1 MPTLVLGK
9 ASLPK
14 KSGKLSQSYSS
25 FNQRQQKNRWPN
37 SSTLRGVQ
45 SNENVCR
52 GSANASFEL
61 EPSARSNAQFD
72 LLTAARGLETMP
84 SLLNSSTPSAN
95 VFTLN
100 AQEILATHGVASSN
114 KLPLPT
120 SSQTSNLMPN
130 APLFRLNAQQNLT
143 SSTNFLASN
152 VQRNLTP
159 NTSVLLGAQG
169 LMPGAN
175 VFALNTQNMMAAH
188 ATTSCSNDPTPVT
201 SQDNFSPSFASNIPI
216 QAISNFTL
224 NTQEMT
230 TTHTP
235 TSHSNTQTF
244 ANTQDNVCSSHAA
257 SIQTPTNFAINTE
270 EKLATPAMISSANLP
285 IAPITSQDNISSSIG
300 AGMPLSDMGQPLQ
313 TASLMTE
320 EEERELTDFLGTF
333 AETLPP
339 SIEDNTGRDSL
350 EPDSV
355 PDLYHVNHK

>member
-1 MPTLVLGK
+1 MPTLALGK
-9 ASLPK
+9 ASSAK

-45 SNENVCR
+45 SNDNVCR
-52 GSANASFEL
+52 GSANTSFEL

-72 LLTAARGLETMP
+72 LLTDARGLETMP
-84 SLLNSSTPSAN
+84 SLHNISTPSAN
-95 VFTLN
+95 VFALN
-100 AQEILATHGVASSN
+100 AQEILATHGGPSSS

-120 SSQTSNLMPN
+120 FSQSSN
-130 APLFRLNAQQNLT
+130 APLFSLNAQQNLT
-143 SSTNFLASN
+143 PSTNFLASN

-159 NTSVLLGAQG
+159 NTNVLLGAQG
-169 LMPGAN
+169 LMPSAY

-188 ATTSCSNDPTPVT
+188 ATTSSSNVPTPVT

-216 QAISNFTL
+216 QPISNFTL
-224 NTQEMT
+224 NNQEMT
-230 TTHTP
+230 TTHAL

-244 ANTQDNVCSSHAA
+244 ATTQENVCSSHAA

-270 EKLATPAMISSANLP
+270 EKLATPAMTSSANLP

-300 AGMPLSDMGQPLQ
+300 AEIPIPDMGQPLQ
-313 TASLMTE
+313 PASLMTE

-339 SIEDNTGRDSL
+339 SIEDDTGRDSL